1 MFEFSMIPTKNKPTI
16 VTNRTHTAIIV
27 DNIMSTFNYEIKS
40 AIIKTDYHFPVMYVN
55 ELKQGPISRKQ
66 MEKFMYKHDSTE
78 NTFKLLIKQG
88 LLETSWGDV
97 KNLIQPNRVYNKF
110 LVFLLNFLT
119 NVFRQK
125 K

>member
-1 MFEFSMIPTKNKPTI
+1 
-16 VTNRTHTAIIV
+16 
-27 DNIMSTFNYEIKS
+27 
-40 AIIKTDYHFPVMYVN
+40 
-55 ELKQGPISRKQ
+55 
-66 MEKFMYKHDSTE
+66 MEKFMYKHDFTE
-78 NTFKLLIKQG
+78 NSFKLLIKQG